1 MKRFLFIPAMLA
13 GIALAQD
20 AEPPVV
26 VAKAIP
32 VSTEPPTT
40 ANKPSASA
48 ELDKA
53 DDSPVPL
60 PQLEHY
66 SRLWTESLFTTR
78 AMPLPDAPA
87 GPTFSD
93 NFTLSGT
100 FEENGKLTAVLID
113 KTTSGI
119 VQAYIGVD
127 NEEGFRISKIEPGD
141 NSDQMR
147 IQLQKGNQVG
157 WVTFSDG
164 GASTGNGAPATAPAP
179 DGMLATRPGGN
190 VPQVPQQPT
199 LFPQGSA
206 VPPAPSIPMPNAAP
220 DAPVGA
226 AVAPGYIAPTPPPTL
241 RGGLPSAPPALPGDP
256 PLPPP

>member
-1 MKRFLFIPAMLA
+1 MKRFLFIPTILA
-13 GIALAQD
+13 GISLAQD

-32 VSTEPPTT
+32 VSAEPPKP
-40 ANKPSASA
+40 ANKPATA
-48 ELDKA
+48 VEPDKT

-87 GPTFSD
+87 GPSFSD

-127 NEEGFRISKIEPGD
+127 NEEGFRISKIEPGA

-147 IQLQKGNQVG
+147 IQLQKGNQMG

-164 GASTGNGAPATAPAP
+164 GASTGNGAPGAAPAP
-179 DGMLATRPGGN
+179 DGILATRPGGN

-206 VPPAPSIPMPNAAP
+206 VPPAPNIPMPAAAP
-220 DAPVGA
+220 
-226 AVAPGYIAPTPPPTL
+226 AVSVENSTAPGFTAPTPPPTL

>member
-1 MKRFLFIPAMLA
+1 MKRFLFIPAILA
-13 GIALAQD
+13 GISLAQD

-32 VSTEPPTT
+32 VSTEPP
-40 ANKPSASA
+40 APSNKPAAPA
-48 ELDKA
+48 EPEKP

-60 PQLEHY
+60 PALDHY

-78 AMPLPDAPA
+78 AMPMPDAPA

-100 FEENGKLTAVLID
+100 FEEKGKVTAVLID

-127 NEEGFRISKIEPGD
+127 NEEGFRISKIEPGAS
-141 NSDQMR
+141 SDQMR

-164 GASTGNGAPATAPAP
+164 GASTANGAPSSTPAP

-190 VPQVPQQPT
+190 VPQPT
-199 LFPQGSA
+199 LFPQGSN
-206 VPPAPSIPMPNAAP
+206 VPPPPSIPVPGVAPAIPAAAP
-220 DAPVGA
+220 AQ
-226 AVAPGYIAPTPPPTL
+226 PTPPPTL
-241 RGGLPSAPPALPGDP
+241 RGGMPSAPPALPGDP

>member
-1 MKRFLFIPAMLA
+1 MKRFLFIPAILA
-13 GIALAQD
+13 GISLAQD

-32 VSTEPPTT
+32 VSTEPPAP
-40 ANKPSASA
+40 ANKPPAPTEPA
-48 ELDKA
+48 KP

-60 PQLEHY
+60 PPLEHY

-78 AMPLPDAPA
+78 AMPMPDAPA
-87 GPTFSD
+87 GPSFSD

-100 FEENGKLTAVLID
+100 FEENGKMTAVLID

-127 NEEGFRISKIEPGD
+127 NEEGFRISKIEPG
-141 NSDQMR
+141 SSADQMR

-157 WVTFSDG
+157 WVTFGDS
-164 GASTGNGAPATAPAP
+164 GASASNGAPAAAPAP

-190 VPQVPQQPT
+190 VPQASPQPT

-206 VPPAPSIPMPNAAP
+206 VPPAPNIPMPNAAP
-220 DAPVGA
+220 AIPA
-226 AVAPGYIAPTPPPTL
+226 ETPVAPGFIAPSPPPTL

>member
-1 MKRFLFIPAMLA
+1 MKRFLFIPAILA
-13 GIALAQD
+13 GISLAQD

-32 VSTEPPTT
+32 VSTEPPTP
-40 ANKPSASA
+40 ANKAAAA
-48 ELDKA
+48 EPEKS

-78 AMPLPDAPA
+78 AMPMPDAPA

-127 NEEGFRISKIEPGD
+127 NEEGFRISKIEPGA

-164 GASTGNGAPATAPAP
+164 GASTGNSAPAAAPPP
-179 DGMLATRPGGN
+179 DGILATRPGSN
-190 VPQVPQQPT
+190 MPQAPQQPT

-206 VPPAPSIPMPNAAP
+206 VPPAPNIPMPSASP
-220 DAPVGA
+220 DAPIGT

>member
-1 MKRFLFIPAMLA
+1 MKRFLFIPAILA

>member
-1 MKRFLFIPAMLA
+1 MKHLLFISAILA
-13 GIALAQD
+13 GISLAQD
-20 AEPPVV
+20 AEPPMV

-32 VSTEPPTT
+32 VSTEPPAPT
-40 ANKPSASA
+40 NKSAA
-48 ELDKA
+48 PTEPEKPG
-53 DDSPVPL
+53 DSPVPL
-60 PQLEHY
+60 PPLDHY

-78 AMPLPDAPA
+78 ALPLPDAPA

-119 VQAYIGVD
+119 VQAYIGID
-127 NEEGFRISKIEPGD
+127 NEEGFRISKIEPGAGA
-141 NSDQMR
+141 DQMR

-164 GASTGNGAPATAPAP
+164 GASTAPAAALASDP
-179 DGMLATRPGGN
+179 MLATRPGAN
-190 VPQVPQQPT
+190 VPQTPQQPT

-206 VPPAPSIPMPNAAP
+206 VPPAPSIPMPDAAP
-220 DAPVGA
+220 AIPA
-226 AVAPGYIAPTPPPTL
+226 ASPAIPTPPPTL